1 MVSLSGLALATVSRV
16 YSLAVMHR
24 LLVAVASLAAE
35 HWFQGVWTSVAV
47 GLWLELQGSGV
58 AAHGLQSVGSLVVMH
73 GLSCSMAS
81 SQNRDE
87 TCALSIGRWIFN
99 HWATREVHL
108 VIIKKKKKTYTLIMN

>member
-1 MVSLSGLALATVSRV
+1 MRGLALAAVSRV
-16 YSLAVMHR
+16 CSLAVMHR

-47 GLWLELQGSGV
+47 GLWLKLQGSGV

-81 SQNRDE
+81 SQTRDG
-87 TCALSIGRWIFN
+87 TYARSIGRWICN
-99 HWATREVHL
+99 H
-108 VIIKKKKKTYTLIMN
+108 